1 VPLGFEEMAQE
12 IERKFLVAG
21 ASWKDGATGTLTRQG
36 YISSVKERTVRVRVA
51 GGKAFLT
58 IKGVNRGV
66 TRTEFEYPIPVD
78 DATAMLDALC
88 ERPLIEKTRW
98 VVPFEGFNWE
108 VDEFHGENAGLVVA
122 EVELPSA
129 DTKPAL
135 PPWVRE
141 EVSSDPRYFNSN
153 LAKKPFTTW

>member
-1 VPLGFEEMAQE
+1 MAQE

-21 ASWKDGATGTLTRQG
+21 VSWKAGVTGTLTRQG
-36 YISSVKERTVRVRVA
+36 YLSSNKERTVRVRIA

-58 IKGVNRGV
+58 IKGVSRGV
-66 TRTEFEYPIPVD
+66 VRTEFEYPIPLE
-78 DATAMLDALC
+78 DASTMLEALC

-98 VVPFEGFNWE
+98 VVPFGGFIWE
-108 VDEFHGENAGLVVA
+108 IDEFHGANTGLVVA

-129 DTKPAL
+129 GTKPPL

-141 EVSSDPRYFNSN
+141 EVSSDPHYYNAN
-153 LAKKPFTTW
+153 LVEKPFTTW

>member
-1 VPLGFEEMAQE
+1 MAQE

-21 ASWKDGATGTLTRQG
+21 ASWKDGATGTLIRQG
-36 YISSVKERTVRVRVA
+36 YLSSVKERTVRVRVA

-78 DATAMLDALC
+78 DAAAMLDALC
-88 ERPLIEKTRW
+88 EHPLIEKTRW
-98 VVPFEGFNWE
+98 VVPFKGLTWE

-122 EVELPSA
+122 EVELP
-129 DTKPAL
+129 TEETEPAL

-141 EVSSDPRYFNSN
+141 EVSSDPRYFNAN
-153 LAKKPFTTW
+153 LAKNPFANW

>member
-1 VPLGFEEMAQE
+1 MAQE

-21 ASWKDGATGTLTRQG
+21 ASWKDGAIGMLIRQG
-36 YISSVKERTVRVRVA
+36 YLSSVKERTVRVRVA

-78 DATAMLDALC
+78 EAEAMLGALC
-88 ERPLIEKTRW
+88 EHPLVEKTRW
-98 VVPFEGFNWE
+98 VVPFEGFTWE

-122 EVELPSA
+122 EVELPTA
-129 DTKPAL
+129 ETKPAL

-141 EVSSDPRYFNSN
+141 EVSSDPRYFNAN
-153 LAKKPFTTW
+153 LAKKPFATW

>member
-1 VPLGFEEMAQE
+1 MAQE

-21 ASWKDGATGTLTRQG
+21 ASWKDGATGTLVRQG
-36 YISSVKERTVRVRVA
+36 YLSSVKERTVRVRVA

-66 TRTEFEYPIPVD
+66 TRTEFEYRIPVD
-78 DATAMLDALC
+78 EAAAMLDALC

-98 VVPFEGFNWE
+98 VVPFEGFTWE

-122 EVELPSA
+122 EVELPTA
-129 DTKPAL
+129 GTTPAL

-141 EVSSDPRYFNSN
+141 EVTSDPRYYNAN
-153 LAKKPFTTW
+153 LAKKPFTAW

>member
-1 VPLGFEEMAQE
+1 MGQE

-21 ASWKDGATGTLTRQG
+21 TSWKDGAASTLIRQG
-36 YISSVKERTVRVRVA
+36 YLSSTKERAVRVRVA

-58 IKGVNRGV
+58 IKGATHGI

-78 DATAMLDALC
+78 DAEAMLDALC

-98 VVPFEGFNWE
+98 AVVFAGFTWE
-108 VDEFHGENAGLVVA
+108 VDEFHGKNAGLVVA

-129 DTKPAL
+129 DTTPQLPA
-135 PPWVRE
+135 WIRE
-141 EVSSDPRYFNSN
+141 EVSLDPRYFNAN
-153 LAKKPFTTW
+153 LVKNPFNSWK